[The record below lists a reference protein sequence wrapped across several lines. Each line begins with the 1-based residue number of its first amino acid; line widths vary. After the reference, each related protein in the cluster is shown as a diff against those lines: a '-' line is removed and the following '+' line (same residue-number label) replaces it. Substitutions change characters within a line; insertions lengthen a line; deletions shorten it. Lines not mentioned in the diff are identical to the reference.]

1 MEFRNIEE
9 AKAYI
14 QGKVPGATSEQI
26 QAAKDYLDSA
36 EAKAEQAVKASPVLS
51 KKQPEENESIK
62 RLEEM
67 SANNPAVQAAQSAG
81 KKAVKA
87 NEEAKNA
94 EKPKS
99 FKENIKAFED
109 NVNAAIEDKDNY
121 AKDEKLAEQSKKQ
134 VTAVQGQAEKPAEA
148 FMETQKEK
156 EKENES
162 FEVGEEVGKVVSE
175 TVSKNPTGENVEAGK
190 KVIETVSEAEDI
202 AVPRAYDT
210 KKEKTAKKAYN
221 KATASIWD
229 AYYNGD
235 FGLDENGNPT
245 EEAKSIATYFTI
257 DAIAKLAGNLGK
269 RIGNVGAQF
278 TGGTI
283 DNNFETSDWENR
295 RDQLL
300 NEANQ
305 MQAEELG
312 GPAARKA
319 ESEKLANEGAALGNV
334 SQEIQNQ
341 VASIRAN
348 YTDEQIQQQIAMM
361 DKQLEQMG
369 LNIENM
375 EDARTFVEELK
386 KTPENK
392 RTWLDNLMIA
402 WMSQSGVNA
411 AVNAGSSGIGSLLG
425 LLVK

>member
-1 MEFRNIEE
+1 MAKPLLEDKKARDKFAQQAGFKDYNDLAEQYKKDPNTWTASKGKITGDESYTPEQIQNYIEQDIMNRKGNKSAPTPSEDYNKAVAENFSQEELAGKKGLEE
-9 AKAYI
+9 AKDLQVGSIADVNPVDAAIGRIRAGEATDEDLKLAFESGYEGGEATQKAYQELGLTKGI
-14 QGKVPGATSEQI
+14 PT
-26 QAAKDYLDSA
+26 
-36 EAKAEQAVKASPVLS
+36 
-51 KKQPEENESIK
+51 ENEEI
-62 RLEEM
+62 
-67 SANNPAVQAAQSAG
+67 V
-81 KKAVKA
+81 
-87 NEEAKNA
+87 
-94 EKPKS
+94 
-99 FKENIKAFED
+99 
-109 NVNAAIEDKDNY
+109 NV
-121 AKDEKLAEQSKKQ
+121 
-134 VTAVQGQAEKPAEA
+134 
-148 FMETQKEK
+148 ME
-156 EKENES
+156 
-162 FEVGEEVGKVVSE
+162 
-175 TVSKNPTGENVEAGK
+175 
-190 KVIETVSEAEDI
+190 EAEDI
-202 AVPRAYDT
+202 AKPKAYDT
-210 KKEKTAKKAYN
+210 KEEKTAKKAYN

-319 ESEKLANEGAALGNV
+319 EADRLANEGAALGNV

-348 YTDEQIQQQIAMM
+348 YTDEQIRQQIAMM

-375 EDARTFVEELK
+375 EDARTFVETLK
-386 KTPENK
+386 QKPENE

-411 AVNAGSSGIGSLLG
+411 AVNAGGSGIGSLIG
-425 LLVK
+425 LLAK

>member
-9 AKAYI
+9 AKAFI
-14 QGKVPGATSEQI
+14 EGRVPGATSEQI

-51 KKQPEENESIK
+51 KTQPEENESMN
-62 RLEEM
+62 RLEAM
-67 SANNPAVQAAQSAG
+67 SANNPAVKAAQSAG

-156 EKENES
+156 ENEN
-162 FEVGEEVGKVVSE
+162 FEVGEEVGNVVSE
-175 TVSKNPTGENVEAGK
+175 TVSKNPTDENVEAGK
-190 KVIETVSEAEDI
+190 NVIETVSEAENI

-245 EEAKSIATYFTI
+245 EEAKSTAVYFTI

-305 MQAEELG
+305 MQTEELG

-319 ESEKLANEGAALGNV
+319 ESERLANEGAALGNV
-334 SQEIQNQ
+334 SQEIQNE
-341 VASIRAN
+341 VAKIRAN
-348 YTDEQIQQQIAMM
+348 YTDEQIQQQIEAMNLELR
-361 DKQLEQMG
+361 KQG

-375 EDARTFVEELK
+375 EDARTFVETLK
-386 KTPENK
+386 QKPENK

-411 AVNAGSSGIGSLLG
+411 AVNAGGSGIGSLLG
-425 LLVK
+425 LLAK